1 MKKKK
6 NDSKKIKTFILDI
19 FFGGREYKTT
29 SEKRKTPFPF
39 TTVALAVVST
49 ALVLSL
55 IFSLIEISELSA
67 EIASMK
73 RQTVSLEIKKA
84 SLENELDHRYSFAEI
99 IETAKALGYSADGG
113 RVVYIET
120 DGGEDNPEETENLSR
135 DEEKES
141 S

>member
-29 SEKRKTPFPF
+29 SEKRKTPCPF

-67 EIASMK
+67 EIAS
-73 RQTVSLEIKKA
+73 
-84 SLENELDHRYSFAEI
+84 
-99 IETAKALGYSADGG
+99 
-113 RVVYIET
+113 
-120 DGGEDNPEETENLSR
+120 
-135 DEEKES
+135 
-141 S
+141 